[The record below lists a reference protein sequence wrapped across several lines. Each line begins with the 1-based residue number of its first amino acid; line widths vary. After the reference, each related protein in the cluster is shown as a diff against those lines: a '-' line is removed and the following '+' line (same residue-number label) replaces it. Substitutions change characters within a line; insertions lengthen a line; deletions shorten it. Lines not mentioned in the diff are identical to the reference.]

1 MCSIIDGAS
10 AAETTTDDVPDFL
23 DAKNRTPLSPEKQ
36 AKLDADMKAAR
47 EKPIEPEAAKIL
59 ADQAER
65 KRTKR
70 EVRKEK
76 AAAEKEGKSTALPPS
91 GKAALALITGKS
103 AKPKRPAKTKAAA
116 KAKAPAK
123 AKAKKADGAKA
134 KKPAAAK
141 AAKPKAKGS
150 TKVEVIA
157 SLLKRKEGC
166 TTAEVLKA
174 TGWPSVSMPQQAKA
188 ASLKLR
194 KVKEGSVSRYFG
206 S

>member
-1 MCSIIDGAS
+1 MSSIIDDAGV
-10 AAETTTDDVPDFL
+10 AETATDDVPDFL

-36 AKLDADMKAAR
+36 AKLDASMKAAR
-47 EKPIEPEAAKIL
+47 EKALDPAAAQIV

-91 GKAALALITGKS
+91 GKAALAVIIGKS

-116 KAKAPAK
+116 KPKAPAK
-123 AKAKKADGAKA
+123 GKKADGA

-141 AAKPKAKGS
+141 AKGS
-150 TKVEVIA
+150 TKVEIIA
-157 SLLKRKEGC
+157 GLLTRKEGC
-166 TTAEVLKA
+166 TTADILAACK
-174 TGWPSVSMPQQAKA
+174 WPSVSVPQQAKA
-188 ASLKLR
+188 AGLKLR
-194 KVKEGSVSRYFG
+194 KVKDGSVSRYFG

>member
-1 MCSIIDGAS
+1 MSSIIDDAGV
-10 AAETTTDDVPDFL
+10 AETATDDVPDFL

-36 AKLDADMKAAR
+36 AKLDASMKAAR
-47 EKPIEPEAAKIL
+47 EKALDPAAAQIV

-91 GKAALALITGKS
+91 GKAALAVITGKS

-116 KAKAPAK
+116 KPKVPAK
-123 AKAKKADGAKA
+123 AKA

-150 TKVEVIA
+150 TKVEIIA
-157 SLLKRKEGC
+157 GLLTRKEGC
-166 TTAEVLKA
+166 TTADILAACK
-174 TGWPSVSMPQQAKA
+174 WPSVSVPQQAKA
-188 ASLKLR
+188 AGLKLR
-194 KVKEGSVSRYFG
+194 KVKDGSVSRYFG